1 MKVTHYEEHEDG
13 SATVHLDMD
22 LEEQQKLIEVGLI
35 TLLGR
40 YIEETEESSDE

>member
-1 MKVTHYEEHEDG
+1 MKVTHYEEHKDG
-13 SATVHLDMD
+13 SATVHLDIN

-40 YIEETEESSDE
+40 YVEETTDE